1 MKFVDF
7 AKIYVKSGDGG
18 HGHIGF
24 HREKFVPKGGPD
36 GGNGGKGG
44 DVIAKV
50 DPHMNT
56 LLDFR
61 YHRKYIA
68 RDGQKGGKN
77 KCSGKSADDKIFR
90 VPHGTLI
97 KDAETGDI
105 IADLNDPGSEFIVA
119 KGGKGGK
126 GNSEFATA
134 TRQAP
139 RFAEDGKPGVELD
152 IILELKIIADVG
164 LVGFPNAGKSTLI
177 SVISAAKPKIADYPF
192 TTLVPN
198 IGIVKVGDYMN
209 FSVADIPGLIE
220 GASEG
225 KGLGTQFLRHVE
237 RTKILVFL
245 IESTSENPTKDY
257 ETLLNELL
265 KFNPDMK
272 FKKQI
277 ICFSKADIADNK
289 QRKEL
294 ADLQFA
300 DGSNS
305 LIISSI
311 TRESIDTL
319 KWKIWETLAEFDA

>member
-1 MKFVDF
+1 MKFVDY

-36 GGNGGKGG
+36 GGNGGRGG
-44 DVIAKV
+44 DVIARV

-61 YHRKYIA
+61 YHRHYIA

-77 KCSGKSADDKIFR
+77 KCSGKSAEDVIFR
-90 VPHGTLI
+90 LPQGTLI
-97 KDAETGDI
+97 KNAETGEL
-105 IADLNDPGSEFIVA
+105 IADLNTPGSEFVIA
-119 KGGKGGK
+119 KGGRGGK

-192 TTLVPN
+192 TTLIPN
-198 IGIVKVGDYMN
+198 IGIVKVGDFMN
-209 FSVADIPGLIE
+209 YSVADIPGLIE

-245 IESTSENPTKDY
+245 IESTSEDPQKDY
-257 ETLLNELL
+257 DTLLGELL

-277 ICFSKADIADNK
+277 ICLSKSDIIDDER
-289 QRKEL
+289 RKEL
-294 ADLQFA
+294 EALRL
-300 DGSNS
+300 GGVSP

-311 TRESIDTL
+311 TNESIDKL
-319 KWKIWETLAEFDA
+319 KWKIWETLGEFNA